1 MNTLEEIS
9 AKDIID
15 SLKDEDNKRKDE
27 FIGLND
33 DNVETAL
40 RKCGGW
46 VSQAARQ
53 LSVDTYVLKKYLLLS
68 PNLQRCLE
76 EIKDDH
82 LDLAEFEL
90 LRKVKKGDLQ
100 AIKLWLM
107 CQGKKRGWTYDSVE
121 EDDNKKKQIIINFT
135 PVQQSEFIKTIDVQ
149 EKQSIIPAQF
159 ELSPIRK
166 DDKPEII
173 QTEDKKEIIINK
185 KEIKNE
191 LDDFENRLNEVLKN
205 KKDKILE
212 PVWTDK

>member
-1 MNTLEEIS
+1 MLEEIS
-9 AKDIID
+9 AKDIIN
-15 SLKDEDNKRKDE
+15 SLKENDDKRNDE

-53 LSVDTYVLKKYLLLS
+53 LSVDTYILKKYIKLS

-82 LDLAEFEL
+82 LDLAEFGL

-107 CQGKKRGWTYDSVE
+107 CQGKKRGWTYDSAE
-121 EDDNKKKQIIINFT
+121 EDDNKKKQIIISFT
-135 PVQQSEFIKTIDVQ
+135 PVQQSEFIKNIDVQ

-159 ELSPIRK
+159 ELHSVRK
-166 DDKPEII
+166 EDKPEII
-173 QTEDKKEIIINK
+173 QTEDKEEIILDK
-185 KEIKNE
+185 KKMKNE
-191 LDDFENRLNEVLKN
+191 IDAFEERLNEVLKN
-205 KKDKILE
+205 KKNKEIE
-212 PVWTDK
+212 PLWTDK

>member
-1 MNTLEEIS
+1 MSVLEEIS
-9 AKDIID
+9 AKDIIN
-15 SLKDEDNKRKDE
+15 SLKQEDEKRKDE

-53 LSVDTYVLKKYLLLS
+53 LSVDTYVLKKYLELS

-76 EIKDDH
+76 DIKDEH

-90 LRKVKKGDLQ
+90 IKKVKKGDLQ

-135 PVQQSEFIKTIDVQ
+135 PVQQSEFIKTIDMQ
-149 EKQSIIPAQF
+149 EKQSFIPAQF

-166 DDKPEII
+166 EDKPEII
-173 QTEDKKEIIINK
+173 ITEDKKEIILNK
-185 KEIKNE
+185 KEMKNE
-191 LDDFENRLNEVLKN
+191 IDDFENKLKEAIN
-205 KKDKILE
+205 KRNIKEIE
-212 PVWTDK
+212 PLWTDK